1 MGNTGAALFLAPPLP
16 MRTFDPNRPDF
27 APYGFTCEK
36 WLPRRMPRANRHNE
50 VELNFLRSGSITYL
64 VGGRRTTFSAGRLG
78 CFWAA
83 IPHQLVAHEGAE
95 PYYVATIPLAWFL
108 QCRLP
113 GDVVQRLL
121 RGEAMA
127 ESDDTRAAF
136 DAQLFEQWW
145 KDLDQDPSADHR
157 RTVLLEMEARLIR
170 LADASRRSAGR
181 AGASRRLTGELGPGG
196 LTKVEQ
202 MATFLAQHY
211 TERLSVAT
219 VAAQVELH
227 PNYAMSVF
235 RKAFGTTLLEYLTQL
250 RVSHAQRLLAT
261 TDDKVLD
268 VALSSGF
275 SSISRFNAAF
285 ARVCGCT
292 PSTYRT
298 AHRLT

>member
-1 MGNTGAALFLAPPLP
+1 MAGGALLQLRPSLD

-50 VELNFLRSGSITYL
+50 IELNFLRAGSITYL
-64 VGGRRTTFSAGRLG
+64 LGGRRVTFTAGRLG

-83 IPHQLVAHEGAE
+83 IPHQLVSYDGGDAYH
-95 PYYVATIPLAWFL
+95 VATIPLAWFL
-108 QCRLP
+108 QCGLP

-121 RGEAMA
+121 RGEAIA
-127 ESDDTRAAF
+127 EPDDARAAF
-136 DAQLFEQWW
+136 DAQLFEQWFT
-145 KDLDQDPSADHR
+145 DLDAGGGEHQ
-157 RTVLLEMEARLIR
+157 RTVLLEMEARLVR
-170 LADASRRSAGR
+170 LAEAFRRR
-181 AGASRRLTGELGPGG
+181 AARPGSPRRLTVDLGPGG
-196 LTKVEQ
+196 ISKVEQ

-211 TERLSVAT
+211 TEHLSVSA
-219 VAAQVELH
+219 VASQVGLH

-250 RVSHAQRLLAT
+250 RISHAQRLLAT

-285 ARVCGCT
+285 GRVCGCT
-292 PSTYRT
+292 PTAYRA
-298 AHRLT
+298 AHRLERA